1 MSVRL
6 NGGDALVETLIA
18 NGVDAAFTVPG
29 ESFLTTLEAMR
40 QRRDKIG
47 LVSVRHE
54 SGASFAADAHA
65 RLTGRP
71 AVAMVS
77 RGPGATNAAIG
88 LHTARQ
94 DSVPM
99 LMVMG
104 QVKREVQGREAFQ
117 EIDAV
122 SSFASMAKAVL
133 QPADGHEVAAMT
145 AKALA
150 IATEGRP
157 GPVVL
162 VMPRDVGT
170 DETDRPIP
178 TNPARAAVA
187 PDANDVAKLAALL
200 ERADRPLII
209 AGEAVLREG
218 AQAQLA
224 AFAERTGAAVLSAY
238 RCQDVLDNLHP
249 HYAGHLEINRLP
261 HQVEAIAEA
270 DLVLALGT
278 RLDGITTLEM
288 GAGIL
293 PTIRCLAQVY
303 PDAEVLAR
311 FDSEI
316 AVRADVAPVLAALSE
331 RLTDKPGRGQG
342 WVGPLHDAYM
352 AASAPESFPAK
363 GVVDLGQ
370 ATAAAAEIAGDDAIT
385 VTDGGSFARWVH
397 RFLRVR
403 RPGTVLGPA
412 AGAMGYAVPG
422 ANGAALARPGARVLT
437 WAGDGGFMMTGQEL
451 ATAVANRL
459 KVTAIVCDNGAQGSI
474 LAGQLKNYG
483 EGHDIGTIVPSPDF
497 AALARA
503 YGAPAWTVETTAAFA
518 PALREALAVDGPALL
533 HLKTDRRDIAP
544 YDD

>member
-6 NGGDALVETLIA
+6 NGGEALVETLIA
-18 NGVDAAFTVPG
+18 NGVDAGFTVPG
-29 ESFLTTLEAMR
+29 ESFLTTLEAIR
-40 QRRDKIG
+40 ERSDKIA

-71 AVAMVS
+71 AAVMVS

-117 EIDAV
+117 EIDAE
-122 SSFASMAKAVL
+122 SAFASMAKAVL
-133 QPADGHEVAAMT
+133 QPADGDAVAETA

-157 GPVVL
+157 GPVVM

-170 DETDRPIP
+170 DETDRPIL
-178 TNPARAAVA
+178 TNPPRAAVA
-187 PDANDVAKLAALL
+187 PDPGALAKLAALL
-200 ERADRPLII
+200 ERAERPMII
-209 AGEAVLREG
+209 AGEAVVREG

-238 RCQDVLDNLHP
+238 RRQDALDNLHP
-249 HYAGHLEINRLP
+249 SYAGHLEINRLP

-293 PTIRCLAQVY
+293 PTIKCLAQVF

-311 FDSEI
+311 FDNEV
-316 AVRADVAPVLAALSE
+316 AVCADVAPTMAALAE
-331 RLTDKPGRGQG
+331 RVPERPGRGQG

-352 AASAPESFPAK
+352 AASVPSAFPAK
-363 GVVDLGQ
+363 GAVDLGQ
-370 ATAAAAEIAGDDAIT
+370 ATALAAEISGDDAIT

-403 RPGTVLGPA
+403 KPGTVLGPA
-412 AGAMGYAVPG
+412 AGAMGYAMPG
-422 ANGAALARPGARVLT
+422 ANGAALARPDARVLA
-437 WAGDGGFMMTGQEL
+437 WAGDGGFMMSGQEL

-474 LAGQLKNYG
+474 LSGQLKTYG

-503 YGAPAWTVETTAAFA
+503 YGAPAWTVESTDAFG

>member
-1 MSVRL
+1 M
-6 NGGDALVETLIA
+6 NGGEALVETLIA
-18 NGVDAAFTVPG
+18 NGVDTAFTVPG
-29 ESFLTTLEAMR
+29 ESFLTTLEAIR
-40 QRRDKIG
+40 VRPDKVKLI
-47 LVSVRHE
+47 SVRHE

-71 AVAMVS
+71 AAVLVS

-104 QVKREVQGREAFQ
+104 QVKRAVQGREAFQ

-133 QPADGHEVAAMT
+133 QPADGHEVAAKT
-145 AKALA
+145 AEALA
-150 IATEGRP
+150 IATAGRP

-162 VMPRDVGT
+162 VMPRDVGG

-178 TNPARAAVA
+178 TNPRRTAVTPDAAAVA
-187 PDANDVAKLAALL
+187 RLAALL
-200 ERADRPLII
+200 AKAERPLIL
-209 AGEAVLREG
+209 AGEAVQREG
-218 AQAQLA
+218 AQAALA
-224 AFAERTGAAVLSAY
+224 ALAERAGAAVFAAY
-238 RCQDVLDNLHP
+238 RRQDVLDNLHP
-249 HYAGHLEINRLP
+249 HYGGHLEINRLP
-261 HQVEAIAEA
+261 WQTQALRDA

-288 GAGIL
+288 GEGIL
-293 PTIRCLAQVY
+293 PLIACLAQVY

-311 FDSEI
+311 FDNEV
-316 AVRADVAPVLAALSE
+316 AVNGDVAPTVATLL
-331 RLTDKPGRGQG
+331 DKLPARAGRGQG

-352 AASAPESFPAK
+352 AASAPDAHPAK
-363 GVVDLGQ
+363 GAVDLARIT
-370 ATAAAAEIAGDDAIT
+370 ATAAELAGDDAIT

-403 RPGTVLGPA
+403 NPGTILGPA
-412 AGAMGYAVPG
+412 AGAMGYGMPG
-422 ANGAALARPGARVLT
+422 GNGAALARPGARVLA

-451 ATAVANRL
+451 ATAVAHRL

-474 LAGQLKNYG
+474 LGGQLKAYG
-483 EGHDIGTIVPSPDF
+483 PGHDIGTIVPSPDF

-503 YGAPAWTVETTAAFA
+503 YGAPAWTVETTDQFA
-518 PALREALAVDGPALL
+518 PALAEALKLDGPSLL
-533 HLKTDRRDIAP
+533 HLKTDQRDIAP
-544 YDD
+544 YDE